1 MTNEEFS
8 ALVSR
13 LEEQSRDGPRW
24 YRVRVTLLAILGY
37 GYVGIV
43 LALLIVLS
51 LATLAS
57 AIYLKA
63 AAIKIAIPILVV
75 VGLVLK
81 AMWVR
86 LPPPEGRALDP
97 REVPALFEMI
107 ERLRRKLKA
116 PRFHRVLLTGDFN
129 AAVVQL
135 PLLGMFGWHR
145 NYLLIGLPLM
155 KALTREQFEAV
166 LAHEFGHL
174 ARGHARVSNW
184 IYRLRMTW
192 ARLVSALEERQSW
205 GTFLFRPFF
214 NWYAPYFSAY
224 SFPLARANEY
234 EADATAARLVSPAAL
249 GQALTAV
256 NVIASYLGEN
266 YWPRIYS
273 QADDLPQPRFAPF
286 SALGGRLASDLRE
299 ETSVRGWLDQAI
311 ARATTVDDT
320 HPGLSDRVKA
330 IGEKPRF
337 APPAVGQAAD
347 RLLGEMLAGLTE
359 EFDRDWREH
368 IQPSW
373 EQRHHDVQKA
383 RSRLAELDALAAAA
397 PGGEL
402 ALREAYERAR
412 LTESVGPGP
421 DPALEQFRRLHE
433 RAPGDPS
440 VSLSLGLRLL
450 ARDEE
455 AGFPLVEQAMR
466 EDEENILPGC
476 EALRDYCWR
485 MKREQEAHA
494 WHKQLVERA
503 ELLELARKERAE
515 LHVRD
520 ALEEHGLPE
529 EAVARL
535 RQQLQRIPGLRKAYL
550 VRKRVEHLSHHPL
563 YVLGHVVSPW
573 WKPHRKK
580 LAATVQQAILDNVS
594 FPGETLIIS
603 VEGENARFSRKLRRV
618 TRSRIL

>member
-397 PGGEL
+397 PDGEL

>member
-1 MTNEEFS
+1 MTNEDFS

-37 GYVGIV
+37 GYVGIM
-43 LALLIVLS
+43 LILLTALS

-63 AAIKIAIPILVV
+63 AALKIAIPILVV

-86 LPPPEGRALDP
+86 LSPPEGRALGP
-97 REVPALFEMI
+97 RDVPALFEII

-256 NVIASYLGEN
+256 NVIGSYLGEN

-286 SALGGRLASDLRE
+286 TELGGGLASDLKDE
-299 ETSVRGWLDQAI
+299 SSVRKWLDQAI

-337 APPAVGQAAD
+337 SPPAVGQAAD

-373 EQRHHDVQKA
+373 EQRHRDVQQA
-383 RSRLAELDALAAAA
+383 RSRLAELDTLAAAA

-402 ALREAYERAR
+402 ALREAFERAQ

-433 RAPGDPS
+433 RAPGDPT
-440 VSLSLGLRLL
+440 VCLTLGLRLL
-450 ARDEE
+450 ARDDE

-485 MKREQEAHA
+485 MKREEEAHA

-515 LHVRD
+515 LHTRD
-520 ALEEHGLPE
+520 VLEEHGLPE

-535 RQQLQRIPGLRKAYL
+535 RQQLQKIPGLRKAYL
-550 VRKRVEHLSHHPL
+550 VRKRVEHLAHHPL

-580 LAATVQQAILDNVS
+580 LAAAVQQTILENVN

-603 VEGENARFSRKLRRV
+603 VEGENARFARKLRKAP
-618 TRSRIL
+618 RSRVL

>member
-37 GYVGIV
+37 GYVGIM
-43 LALLIVLS
+43 LILLTALS

-63 AAIKIAIPILVV
+63 AALKIAIPILVV

-86 LPPPEGRALDP
+86 LSPPEGRALGP
-97 REVPALFEMI
+97 RDVPALFEII

-256 NVIASYLGEN
+256 NVIGSYLGEN

-311 ARATTVDDT
+311 ARPTTVDDT

-337 APPAVGQAAD
+337 SPPAVGQAAD

-359 EFDRDWREH
+359 EFDRNWREH

-402 ALREAYERAR
+402 ALREAYERAQ

-433 RAPGDPS
+433 RAPGDAS

-450 ARDEE
+450 ARDDE

-485 MKREQEAHA
+485 MKREQEARA

-503 ELLELARKERAE
+503 ELLELARTERAE

-529 EAVARL
+529 EAVAKL

-563 YVLGHVVSPW
+563 FVLGHVVSPW